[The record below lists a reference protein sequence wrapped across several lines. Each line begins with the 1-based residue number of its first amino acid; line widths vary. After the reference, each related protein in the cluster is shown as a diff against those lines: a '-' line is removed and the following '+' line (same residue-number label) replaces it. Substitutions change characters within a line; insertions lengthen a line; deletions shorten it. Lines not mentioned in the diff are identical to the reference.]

1 MKAFSYAC
9 CEVIF
14 VELDVWSLKFTVVPS
29 IINVAL
35 ALPCIVGLVT
45 VPIFSTSLNVFV
57 VTLFANVMVVLILS
71 LSPKINVDPWTTTLL
86 LAIFSVP
93 VTLIVFLVSLLA
105 CQCGLP

>member
-1 MKAFSYAC
+1 MLLL
-9 CEVIF
+9 
-14 VELDVWSLKFTVVPS
+14 ELIVSLKLTVVPS
-29 IINVAL
+29 IINVAV

-45 VPIFSTSLNVFV
+45 VPIFSMSLNVFV

-105 CQCGLP
+105 VLDKVITLPSIISV